1 MFNFVYYIVIFDVKD
16 VRYVIYDYFFIIWLK
31 LIKSWY
37 FRVWY
42 WIEKEFVFNNKFNVL
57 IMGIIC
63 ILIGISLF
71 KKNSNLF

>member
-1 MFNFVYYIVIFDVKD
+1 MIIFLL
-16 VRYVIYDYFFIIWLK
+16 FG
-31 LIKSWY
+31 WY